1 MSDLAA
7 NLAVASAIVLSG
19 LSLLLL
25 AVGVVSYTRL
35 RHGRLLWVNLAF
47 LIMAG
52 QGTYLTLLAYKDR
65 AAIAAGDLSVTTLAF
80 VNLGVVLA
88 LYLAV
93 LKR

>member
-1 MSDLAA
+1 MSAFAA
-7 NLAVASAIVLSG
+7 NVAVASAIVLCG

-35 RHGRLLWVNLAF
+35 RHGRLLWVNVAF
-47 LIMAG
+47 LIMAA
-52 QGTYLTLLAYKDR
+52 QGTYLTVLAYRDR
-65 AAIAAGDLSVTTLAF
+65 AAIANGDFSLTTLAF
-80 VNLGVVLA
+80 VNLGIVLA

>member
-35 RHGRLLWVNLAF
+35 RWVNLAF